1 MGTRS
6 YDVNTDGSFVLGRG
20 FFRISDRENQ
30 VFRCPLG
37 NDNDLEVGYKDVHV
51 SPGFKS

>member
-1 MGTRS
+1 MMSTL
-6 YDVNTDGSFVLGRG
+6 TAVLFWAGG

-37 NDNDLEVGYKDVHV
+37 NDNDLAVGYKDVHV
-51 SPGFKS
+51 STGFKS